1 MTAVKALRPS
11 PLDLFNIGHDTQAIA
26 KIAGISEAVAL
37 KLITMERSERLGRAN
52 PYENSKREKPGKAL
66 IPFAGQQ
73 PRH

>member
-1 MTAVKALRPS
+1 MTAVKAIRPS

-52 PYENSKREKPGKAL
+52 PYGNSKGTKAGKPL
-66 IPFAGQQ
+66 IPYAG
-73 PRH
+73 RHPHH